1 MYLNWIGTDELNNY
15 VDKTHEFQKDAMLE
29 KVVLISSAF
38 YCMAMEIK
46 FLIAEADDAF
56 SC

>member
-29 KVVLISSAF
+29 KVVLMSSAF